1 MLEFR
6 STLGDALGA
15 IESGTLKGARTIIV
29 SRPWWD
35 GQSSVEKDAAHARC
49 ERAGVIPSVDD
60 RLTRHLV
67 EVRGDEPPLSSEHRA

>member
-6 STLGDALGA
+6 STLTDALRE
-15 IESGTLKGARTIIV
+15 IESGTLRGARAIIV

-35 GQSSVEKDAAHARC
+35 EQSSVEQDAVHARC
-49 ERAGVIPSVDD
+49 SRAGIELSVDD